1 MLRSLYSGISGMKNF
16 QTKLDVVANNI
27 SNVNTAGYKK
37 SRITFKDIVSQQ
49 LSGATSSTA
58 NRGSVN
64 GQQVGLGATT
74 GSIDIIHTNAAPS
87 TTGRQLDMTIT
98 GDGYFRVG
106 LGDGDYEVYF
116 TRSGNFYRSD
126 EGDLVTADGLF
137 VLTPDNGRINIP
149 QDAQSF
155 SIGPDGTVT
164 YVDKNNE
171 SQPAGQISLA
181 TFNNTS
187 GLTKTGDN
195 LYRETLSS
203 GAPQVVVP
211 GEGGSGKIQTSAL
224 EMSNVDLSEEF
235 SEMIIAQRGF
245 QSNAKIITTSDKIL
259 QELVNL
265 KR

>member
-64 GQQVGLGATT
+64 GQQVGLGATI

-106 LGDGDYEVYF
+106 TGEEEYY
-116 TRSGNFYRSD
+116 TRSGNFYLSD
-126 EGDLVTADGLF
+126 EGDLVTVDGLF
-137 VLTPDNGRINIP
+137 VLTANNGRINIP

-155 SIGPDGTVT
+155 SIAPDGTVS
-164 YVDKNNE
+164 YVDQNNE
-171 SQPAGQISLA
+171 NQTAGQISLA
-181 TFNNTS
+181 TFSNTS
-187 GLTKTGDN
+187 GLSKAGDN

-203 GAPQVVVP
+203 GDPQVVVP

-245 QSNAKIITTSDKIL
+245 QSNAKIITTSDEIL

>member
-27 SNVNTAGYKK
+27 SNINTAGYKK
-37 SRITFKDIVSQQ
+37 SRVTFKDIVSQQ
-49 LSGATSSTA
+49 LSGASSSTA

-64 GQQVGLGATT
+64 GQQVGLGATI

-106 LGDGDYEVYF
+106 SGDEVYY

-126 EGDLVTADGLF
+126 EGDLVTVDGLF
-137 VLTPDNGRINIP
+137 VLTANNGRINIP

-155 SIGPDGTVT
+155 SIAPDGTVS
-164 YVDKNNE
+164 YVDQNNE
-171 SQPAGQISLA
+171 NQTAGQISLA

-203 GAPQVVVP
+203 GDPQVVVP
-211 GEGGSGKIQTSAL
+211 GEDGSGKLQTSAL

-245 QSNAKIITTSDKIL
+245 QSNAKIITTSDEIL